1 MTSTTKEVATE
12 ILLYIRVYKDGSV
25 FTAHNQNQKLPI
37 LVYFHGG
44 GFFFESTFSSLYH
57 RYLSNFVSQVHVLAI
72 SVEYRLA
79 PEHLLPAAYEDCW
92 AALQWVATQSAGND
106 KEHWLISNGDFERI
120 FIGGDSAGGDI
131 VHNMAM
137 RARVE
142 SLTYGVKILGAV
154 VEHPYFWS
162 SKPIGSESKEGHNK
176 SQQCLVWNFVYP
188 SATGVVN
195 PEGPGAPSLAGLGC
209 NRMLVRVAGNDQL
222 RDRGIWYVDMARKSG
237 WKGEVELFE
246 VDGEDHVFHI
256 HNIENTS
263 DISQSALFDS
273 PLTTHSDYVITQS
286 IPDPN
291 LPILPSN
298 SILHSPLPDDSLSAS
313 CDLPTV
319 SSHSPNPLNTDL
331 PIIPSNPSLRKSTR
345 VSKPPSYLKDFKCS
359 NVITD
364 QLPHSNRAIKSS
376 SASHTSGTKYPLSQ
390 FLGSSTLSPS
400 YAHFCSLITA
410 FP

>member
-162 SKPIGSESKEGHNK
+162 SKPIG
-176 SQQCLVWNFVYP
+176 
-188 SATGVVN
+188 
-195 PEGPGAPSLAGLGC
+195 
-209 NRMLVRVAGNDQL
+209 MLVRVAGNDQL

-256 HNIENTS
+256 HNIESENAKTMVKR
-263 DISQSALFDS
+263 L
-273 PLTTHSDYVITQS
+273 
-286 IPDPN
+286 
-291 LPILPSN
+291 
-298 SILHSPLPDDSLSAS
+298 AS
-313 CDLPTV
+313 F
-319 SSHSPNPLNTDL
+319 
-331 PIIPSNPSLRKSTR
+331 I
-345 VSKPPSYLKDFKCS
+345 FK
-359 NVITD
+359 
-364 QLPHSNRAIKSS
+364 
-376 SASHTSGTKYPLSQ
+376 
-390 FLGSSTLSPS
+390 
-400 YAHFCSLITA
+400 
-410 FP
+410 